1 MMRRRR
7 RAAAVVMVQAFVR
20 GMIVRRSIPRRIASR
35 REEVIELAR
44 RAVEQ
49 VATFKTRPCPYG
61 RHESREKAMSCPYH
75 HGRTD
80 RRAVEDIFT
89 APSSCAKYQTFQQM
103 SSASLFRT
111 RRCYGGCE
119 ERVRNGGLCPF
130 AHSPIERLEALP
142 EGECFGTRAV
152 YENFV
157 IQQMLLS
164 ANLPL
169 WYDEPVPSSPKKVIT
184 TAPPLPPEEAA
195 APRRAPANLPR
206 TTAFGECIVCLDA
219 SCDTALGC
227 GHLQVCQSCAATL
240 QSCPTCR
247 TAITLKLRVFA

>member
-7 RAAAVVMVQAFVR
+7 RAAAVVMVQAFAR

-61 RHESREKAMSCPYH
+61 RQESREKAMSCPYH

-111 RRCYGGCE
+111 RRCGAARPCATRASARLRG
-119 ERVRNGGLCPF
+119 
-130 AHSPIERLEALP
+130 PIERLRALP
-142 EGECFGTRAV
+142 EA
-152 YENFV
+152 
-157 IQQMLLS
+157 S
-164 ANLPL
+164 AL
-169 WYDEPVPSSPKKVIT
+169 
-184 TAPPLPPEEAA
+184 
-195 APRRAPANLPR
+195 APAP
-206 TTAFGECIVCLDA
+206 
-219 SCDTALGC
+219 
-227 GHLQVCQSCAATL
+227 CAAL
-240 QSCPTCR
+240 
-247 TAITLKLRVFA
+247 